1 MSRVTECTGPSLAA
15 ATTWSTQ
22 STVRSEI
29 NIIHS
34 QIIIRISGRINTP
47 LLRLLDAAYESGSL
61 PRGGLVTSSLPSA
74 RTIRKVLGSRV
85 DIVELP
91 YIIMIGIFFEIH
103 IICSAKVLQQMVK
116 NYDSQVSVMMMYF
129 GQFLGQDLTL
139 TPDQG

>member
-22 STVRSEI
+22 GTVRSEI

-61 PRGGLVTSSLPSA
+61 PRGGLESSSLPSA
-74 RTIRKVLGSRV
+74 RTIRKVPGSRV
-85 DIVELP
+85 DIELP

-103 IICSAKVLQQMVK
+103 IICSAKVLQPMVK